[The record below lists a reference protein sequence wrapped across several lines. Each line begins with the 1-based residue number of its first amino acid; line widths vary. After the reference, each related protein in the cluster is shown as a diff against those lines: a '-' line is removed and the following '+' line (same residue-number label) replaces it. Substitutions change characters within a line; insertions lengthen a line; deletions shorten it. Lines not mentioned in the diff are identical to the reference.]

1 MNIDVNIDAC
11 KQGEQEA
18 LGNLYKAYSGRL
30 MRICLHYVTDRST
43 AEDIL
48 HDAFI
53 IIFTSI
59 KTLKDDSKLER
70 WMITIV
76 RNLSLKYLQCT
87 EKDEISLSYL
97 GIDIPDKGHDEK
109 TNVELELL
117 LSAIESLPEGNREVF
132 KLSVLDGLSHKEIG
146 ELLGINPH
154 SSSSQLFRAKKM
166 LRAILINYWML
177 LLLPILI
184 PIYIYF
190 ATRDKSVGNSD
201 YKTTAENAH
210 KHKSRIAKKAGDAL
224 KIKQPVYS
232 APSSTNNDDR
242 NLWAETIAH
251 TERSY
256 QQIKADSVKAT
267 ARTMT
272 INMDSLQKYLATG
285 VGMEDSLRH
294 LQQISENKMMALNE
308 GTTLHISHKKK
319 HPWTFNFGYSSNP
332 SGNNMSNLNYLS
344 VVDYANGG
352 AAAKIYSLNEYIDY
366 LDRNRTM
373 MDSTENARLRQM
385 AINQYTSADHSI
397 GEKIHHYRPQ
407 TYSLSLNKQLTPR
420 WTFGTGLTY
429 TRLKSEFESPFN
441 DAALKKTQKIDY
453 IGIPLRMTYSV
464 WNKGRFNAYATGG
477 VTFEMP
483 VHTSLTKDFVITTDS
498 SFTMK
503 GTVHPHYQWSVNVGV
518 GIQYR
523 IFKPFSFYLEP
534 NMFYYFSNGSGIET
548 YRTEH
553 PFTFSIPFGLRLT
566 W

>member
-1 MNIDVNIDAC
+1 MDIDINIDAC
-11 KQGEQEA
+11 RQGDREA
-18 LGNLYKAYSGRL
+18 LGQLYQTYSGRL
-30 MRICLHYVTDRST
+30 MRICLHYVKDRNT

-59 KTLKDDSKLER
+59 KTLKDNAKLEG

-76 RNLSLKYLQCT
+76 RNLSLKYLQSV

-97 GIDIPDKGHDEK
+97 GIDIPDKGREEQK
-109 TNVELELL
+109 NVELELL

-166 LRAILINYWML
+166 LRTILINYWML

-190 ATRDKSVGNSD
+190 ITREKSVGKSD

-210 KHKSRIAKKAGDAL
+210 KRKSRFIKKAGDAL

-232 APSSTNNDDR
+232 TPSSTSNDDR
-242 NLWAETIAH
+242 NLWAETTARS
-251 TERSY
+251 ERNFP
-256 QQIKADSVKAT
+256 QIKADSLKAT

-285 VGMEDSLRH
+285 VGMKDSLRR
-294 LQQISENKMMALNE
+294 LEQISESKMMAQNE
-308 GTTLHISHKKK
+308 ATTLHTGHKKK

-332 SGNNMSNLNYLS
+332 SGNTVSSLNYLS

-352 AAAKIYSLNEYIDY
+352 AAAKIYSLDEYIHY

-373 MDSTENARLRQM
+373 MDSTENAKLRQIAM
-385 AINQYTSADHSI
+385 NQYTSDDLTI

-441 DAALKKTQKIDY
+441 DAALKKTQKVDY
-453 IGIPLRMTYSV
+453 LGIPLRMTYSV
-464 WNKGRFNAYATGG
+464 WTKGRFNAYATGG

-483 VHTSLTKDFVITTDS
+483 VHSSLTKDFVITSDS

-503 GTVHPHYQWSVNVGV
+503 GTVHPRYQWSVNVGV

-534 NMFYYFSNGSGIET
+534 NMFYYFSNGSGVET